1 MLRDVVRR
9 SMAGAMRRWLAGTVV
24 ALMAGLGASAASAAS
39 GGLVV
44 SYDVP
49 AGSPAAAIAGRAW
62 TYDSAVTA
70 AAAAATGR
78 DAPAR
83 RILDVLA
90 RVQRPDGGFAS
101 SYAAD
106 GSHPDALLRTGA
118 VAWVGLAAAEY
129 RVAFCT
135 TRYDDL
141 LAGVAHWLLERR
153 VSSPASD
160 ARGLLVGGPDVNWVS
175 TEHNLEAR
183 AFFSRLDDDAAAGR
197 GACAAPLAGMGSA
210 LRTQVAAAVI
220 GLDEGIQ
227 RELFVPGGPGGSG
240 AFFGQGLDDRAHPVD
255 AQAMGIQW
263 LLGRGRTEDARAVA
277 ATADAMLLVA
287 GRRIDGRD
295 GAGAFTGYKPYAEAW
310 GPDVLWMEGT
320 LQMRMAKAA
329 LGQDVAALD
338 DSADRWAA
346 LTSGGML
353 LHADREVVGNPAGDY
368 HVWPA
373 AAPAAWL
380 ALSRSGSDLLR

>member
-1 MLRDVVRR
+1 
-9 SMAGAMRRWLAGTVV
+9 MRVWLVGLVA
-24 ALMAGLGASAASAAS
+24 ALMVAAGGSAAQAAA

-44 SYDVP
+44 SYAVP
-49 AGSPAAAIAGRAW
+49 AGDPAAAIDGRAW

-70 AAAAATGR
+70 TAAAAT
-78 DAPAR
+78 DKEAAAR

-90 RVQRPDGGFAS
+90 RIQRPDGGFAS

-106 GSHPDALLRTGA
+106 GSNPDSLLRTGA

-135 TRYDDL
+135 TRYDAVL
-141 LAGVAHWLLERR
+141 VGVARWLLDRR

-183 AFFSRLDDDAAAGR
+183 AFFSRLDDAAEGR
-197 GACAAPLAGMGSA
+197 GACTAPIDGLGSA
-210 LRTQVAAAVI
+210 LKAQVSAAVS
-220 GLDEGIQ
+220 GLDEGIE
-227 RELFVPGGPGGSG
+227 RELFVPGPPGV

-263 LLGRGRTEDARAVA
+263 LIGQGRRDDAAAVA
-277 ATADAMLLVA
+277 ATADATLLVSD
-287 GRRIDGRD
+287 RRVDGRA
-295 GAGAFTGYKPYAEAW
+295 GAGTFTGYRPYAEDW

-329 LGQDVAALD
+329 IGQDVSALD
-338 DSADRWAA
+338 DSADRWTA
-346 LTSGGML
+346 LTAPGML
-353 LHADREVVGNPAGDY
+353 LHADREVIGNPAGDY

-380 ALSRSGSDLLR
+380 TLARSGSDVLR

>member
-1 MLRDVVRR
+1 MRGWLVGLAVVLVT
-9 SMAGAMRRWLAGTVV
+9 AV
-24 ALMAGLGASAASAAS
+24 GASAASAAS

-44 SYDVP
+44 SYEVP
-49 AGSPAAAIAGRAW
+49 AGDPGAAINGRAW

-70 AAAAATGR
+70 TADAATGR
-78 DAPAR
+78 DAAAG

-90 RVQRPDGGFAS
+90 RIQRPDGGFAS
-101 SYAAD
+101 SYSAD
-106 GSHPDALLRTGA
+106 GTNPDSLLRTGA

-135 TRYDDL
+135 TRYDNL
-141 LAGVAHWLLERR
+141 LAGVARWLLDRR

-183 AFFSRLDDDAAAGR
+183 AFFSRLDDAAAGR
-197 GACAAPLAGMGSA
+197 GACATPLTALGSS
-210 LRTQVAAAVI
+210 LRSRVSAAVA
-220 GLDEGIQ
+220 GLDDGID
-227 RELFVPGGPGGSG
+227 RELFVAGPAGA
-240 AFFGQGLDDRAHPVD
+240 AFFGQGLNDRAHPVD

-263 LLGRGRTEDARAVA
+263 LLGQGRRDDALAVA
-277 ATADAMLLVA
+277 ATADATLQVSDRRVDGHESA
-287 GRRIDGRD
+287 GT
-295 GAGAFTGYKPYAEAW
+295 FTGYKPFAEGW

-346 LTSGGML
+346 LTSGGLL

-380 ALSRSGSDLLR
+380 TLARSGSDVLR

>member
-1 MLRDVVRR
+1 MRSDDERR
-9 SMAGAMRRWLAGTVV
+9 PMGSAMRVLAAGLVMALVLGAGASTAAGQ
-24 ALMAGLGASAASAAS
+24 S

-44 SYDVP
+44 SYAVASGDPGAVV
-49 AGSPAAAIAGRAW
+49 SGRAW

-78 DAPAR
+78 EAAAR
-83 RILDVLA
+83 RILDALA
-90 RVQRPDGGFAS
+90 RVQRADGGFAS

-106 GSHPDALLRTGA
+106 GSNPDRLLRTGA
-118 VAWVGLAAAEY
+118 VAWVGLAAAAY
-129 RVAFCT
+129 RAGFCT
-135 TRYDDL
+135 TRYDGL
-141 LAGVAHWLLERR
+141 ITGVTRWLLERR
-153 VSSPASD
+153 VSAPASP
-160 ARGLLVGGPDVNWVS
+160 ARGLLVGGPDVSWVS

-183 AFFSRLDDDAAAGR
+183 AFFARLDDVSQAR
-197 GACAAPLAGMGSA
+197 GPCTTPVNGLSPA
-210 LRTQVAAAVI
+210 LRSQVTAAVG
-220 GLDEGIQ
+220 GLDEGIT
-227 RELFVPGGPGGSG
+227 RELYVPGPAGS

-263 LLGRGRTEDARAVA
+263 LLGQGRPADAAAVA
-277 ATADAMLLVA
+277 ATADATLSVTGRRVA
-287 GRRIDGRD
+287 GRE
-295 GAGAFTGYKPYAEAW
+295 GAGTFTGYKPFAEGWA
-310 GPDVLWMEGT
+310 PDVLWMEGT

-346 LTSGGML
+346 LTGGAGYL
-353 LHADREVVGNPAGDY
+353 LHADQDVLGNPAGDY